1 MKTESIEQA
10 IPLSNDAG
18 NDNILPNIDALGE
31 KWTTDESEKHGW
43 EQAKRDGPAGD
54 ALRKWLR
61 Q

>member
-1 MKTESIEQA
+1 MKTESIEHA

-18 NDNILPNIDALGE
+18 NDSIVPNIDALGE

-54 ALRKWLR
+54 ALRTWSR